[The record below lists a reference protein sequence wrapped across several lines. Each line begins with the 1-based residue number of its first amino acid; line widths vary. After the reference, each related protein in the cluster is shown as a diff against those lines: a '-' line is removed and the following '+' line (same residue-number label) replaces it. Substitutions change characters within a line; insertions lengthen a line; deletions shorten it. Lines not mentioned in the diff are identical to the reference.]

1 MSTILDELKIQE
13 EKNKKYFLA
22 TYSLLLAYQNLK
34 GEDQYIDM
42 FLLATAQE
50 ISKRIDMSDKKMD
63 EDIFINL
70 LNTINGTNPDE
81 ATVKINELVTDLQSF
96 IDSNN

>member
-1 MSTILDELKIQE
+1 MSILEELKVQE

-34 GEDQYIDM
+34 GEDSYLDM

-50 ISKRIDMSDKKMD
+50 ISSRIDLEDKKMD
-63 EDIFINL
+63 NDTFLNL
-70 LNTINGTNPDE
+70 LNTINTSTIDETEVKLTN
-81 ATVKINELVTDLQSF
+81 LVAEMQSF
-96 IDSNN
+96 MDKNN